1 MIGVYTGYFDEY
13 PNGDKAQVISIFFD
27 LEIVGGNL
35 IESND
40 ETLELKFFDEKS
52 IPKLV
57 NQQHED
63 ALRDIINR
71 EYGVCR

>member
-1 MIGVYTGYFDEY
+1 M
-13 PNGDKAQVISIFFD
+13 
-27 LEIVGGNL
+27 GGNL
-35 IESND
+35 IEGND
-40 ETLELKFFDEKS
+40 ETLELKFFDEKN

>member
-13 PNGDKAQVISIFFD
+13 PNGDKVQVISIFFD

-40 ETLELKFFDEKS
+40 ETLELKFLPLKVLPIF
-52 IPKLV
+52 
-57 NQQHED
+57 
-63 ALRDIINR
+63 
-71 EYGVCR
+71 